1 MDRRLSILNAIIREF
16 IETAEPVG
24 SQTIMMSYH
33 FSVSPATI
41 RNEMADL
48 ENEGLICQPHTSAG
62 RIPTD
67 TGYRLYVDELADYEI
82 AEKQAEKALQKVL
95 INYQLQKAREKIY
108 DAVRILSQATD
119 TASFAQPCRITA
131 ELFTSEFQMYCV
143 NPNLRAIRC
152 ALRK

>member
-41 RNEMADL
+41 RNEMAEL

-67 TGYRLYVDELADYEI
+67 TGYRYMWMNLPITKLPRN
-82 AEKQAEKALQKVL
+82 KRKKLCKSFNKL
-95 INYQLQKAREKIY
+95 P
-108 DAVRILSQATD
+108 
-119 TASFAQPCRITA
+119 TAKSAG
-131 ELFTSEFQMYCV
+131 E
-143 NPNLRAIRC
+143 NL
-152 ALRK
+152 